1 MTPDASCGAARPDTA
16 CSRIHRLEFD
26 VPWPPKHVA
35 AYLLEGPEPI
45 LIDAGAPD
53 ETGGS
58 DHAGET
64 ALREGL
70 AEVDSEPAAIDH
82 VIVTHIHSDHI
93 GQLPALRAAGATVHA
108 PKAGIERLEDD
119 LDAVESGLRETAM
132 SAGYSGDDLETV
144 IEEELESR
152 RRDRRLVDGESAQP
166 IDPTE
171 PFAVGGREFRVF
183 ETPGHEI
190 DHLCFETT
198 VEGTDVLFAGDALI
212 EPFRAGAFQVGFNHG
227 AYDAVDAYYE
237 AMDRLEETTATHV
250 FPGHGPVFED
260 PQRVVETTQERL
272 DTLLEE
278 TRAALETIE
287 PATPLSIAEARVGNV
302 RYHAPVLDTLGAL
315 GTLEGQGRVSHD
327 SEHGA
332 RYYETT

>member
-1 MTPDASCGAARPDTA
+1 MTPDASCGGARLETV

-58 DHAGET
+58 DRVGET
-64 ALREGL
+64 ELREGL
-70 AEVDSEPAAIDH
+70 AEVDAVPADIDH
-82 VIVTHIHSDHI
+82 VLVTHIHSDHI

-108 PKAGIERLEDD
+108 PKAGLARLETD
-119 LDAVESGLRETAM
+119 LDTVRAGLRETAR
-132 SAGYSGDDLETV
+132 SAGYDDDLETV
-144 IEEELESR
+144 LEEELDSR
-152 RRDRRLVDGESAQP
+152 RRDRRLVDGESARP

-212 EPFRAGAFQVGFNHG
+212 EPFRAGAFHVGFDRG
-227 AYDAVDAYYE
+227 AYEAVDAYYE
-237 AMDRLEETTATHV
+237 AMDRLQGTSATHV

-260 PQRVVETTQERL
+260 PQRVVETTRDRL
-272 DTLLEE
+272 DTLLAE
-278 TRAALETIE
+278 TATALEAIE
-287 PATPLSIAEARVGNV
+287 PATPRAIAEERVGNV

-315 GTLEGQGRVSHD
+315 GTLETRGRVSY
-327 SEHGA
+327 ETEEGV
-332 RYYETT
+332 RYYETA